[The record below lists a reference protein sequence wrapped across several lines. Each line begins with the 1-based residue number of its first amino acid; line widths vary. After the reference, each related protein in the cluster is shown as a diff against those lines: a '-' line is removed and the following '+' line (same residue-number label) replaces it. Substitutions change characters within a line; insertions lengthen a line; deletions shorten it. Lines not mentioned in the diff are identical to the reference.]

1 MIHSRLRGSRSLRLV
16 FVTLCT
22 ALGVGLGFTS
32 VAAAD
37 PPTREPIELPT
48 EPFIFT
54 DTLGNNPCSFPV
66 LVEITT
72 NREIVS
78 TFTRQS
84 GVTSIH
90 TTGALKVRLTNTVT
104 GKTIDRNISGPILAT
119 VNSDGSLT
127 QIGVG
132 PALWVFDPG
141 VAPELP
147 RLVITSGR
155 TESILGPGS
164 AFSLVSVRGSY
175 EDICATLAP

>member
-1 MIHSRLRGSRSLRLV
+1 MIYSHRSRSSSLRLM
-16 FVTLCT
+16 FVAFC
-22 ALGVGLGFTS
+22 AVLGVGLGPAS

-37 PPTREPIELPT
+37 PPTREPNPLPT

-66 LVEITT
+66 LLEITT
-72 NREIVS
+72 NKEIVS
-78 TFTRQS
+78 TFTRRS

-90 TTGALKVRLTNTVT
+90 TTGALRVRLTNTVT
-104 GKTIDRNISGPILAT
+104 GETIDRNISGPILAT
-119 VNSDGSLT
+119 ANSDGSLT

-141 VAPELP
+141 VAPDLP

-155 TESILGPGS
+155 TESILGPGA
-164 AFSLVSVRGSY
+164 AFRFVSVLGAY